1 MDDRTPPPQNRAEWR
16 QFMAR
21 NNDLLAQ
28 HQAANAANAAA
39 APAAPAAQGAANQ
52 GGLATPPPTPERP
65 AQNNPFQRL
74 PSPPRR
80 LPER

>member
-21 NNDLLAQ
+21 NNALLAQ
-28 HQAANAANAAA
+28 HQAANAA
-39 APAAPAAQGAANQ
+39 AAPAAQGAANQ

-65 AQNNPFQRL
+65 AQNNPFQR
-74 PSPPRR
+74 PPA
-80 LPER
+80 PERRPQER